1 MSTATLGGLDE
12 AIASLEKLLD
22 IKPDKDDALY
32 NEGNKL
38 FKLGHF
44 EDALTSYA
52 KPLEIQ
58 PHFSEA
64 WYNRGNALFNLG
76 RYEEAIASYDETLKI
91 QPDFYEAWYNRGDTL
106 FNLGRFEDAIA
117 SWNKAL
123 ETQPDLHQAWNN
135 LGVALDELGRHE
147 EAIASYDENLKFKP
161 GNYRAWYNRGVALGN
176 LGRFE
181 EAIGSFNKALELKP
195 DYADAFYNEACCY
208 ALQGNVEQAIKNLQQ
223 AINLIPDEYREDAKT
238 DSDFDSIREDERFQA
253 LLQEESDE
261 EKDVS
266 ELRHDVSWE
275 EFENILAAM
284 SDNRSSRVAY
294 DRGTLEIM
302 TPLPEHEGYK
312 EIIGDLI
319 KDLAEELSLEY
330 ASFGSTTWKRQKN
343 LAGAEPDN
351 CFYIQNEHLVRGR
364 LNIDLSQD
372 PPPDLVLEI
381 DITSKSLDRMPI
393 YERLGVPELW
403 RYDKKVLGIYQ
414 LQAGKYNETD
424 TSLAFPVF
432 PIKEIPSLIKRNI
445 TASRSTI
452 RRAFRSWVKQYIPD
466 SEELE
471 DYLDLRDAILAEANP
486 ENQERISWEQVK
498 QELGL

>member
-1 MSTATLGGLDE
+1 
-12 AIASLEKLLD
+12 
-22 IKPDKDDALY
+22 LY
-32 NEGNKL
+32 
-38 FKLGHF
+38 H
-44 EDALTSYA
+44 
-52 KPLEIQ
+52 
-58 PHFSEA
+58 
-64 WYNRGNALFNLG
+64 LG
-76 RYEEAIASYDETLKI
+76 RYEEAIASYDRALEINSKAH
-91 QPDFYEAWYNRGDTL
+91 QAWYNRGL
-106 FNLGRFEDAIA
+106 ALGNLDCHAEAFA
-117 SWNKAL
+117 SFNKAL
-123 ETQPDLHQAWNN
+123 KINPNN
-135 LGVALDELGRHE
+135 HD
-147 EAIASYDENLKFKP
+147 
-161 GNYRAWYNRGVALGN
+161 AWYNRGLELGI
-176 LGRFE
+176 LGYIE
-181 EAIGSFNKALELKP
+181 EAIDSFNKALEIKP
-195 DYADAFYNEACCY
+195 DEPETWYKKAYCY
-208 ALQGNVEQAIKNLQQ
+208 ALQGQVDSTIQSLQKAISLNP
-223 AINLIPDEYREDAKT
+223 NEYREVAKT
-238 DSDFDSIREDERFQA
+238 DSIFDSIREDERFQA
-253 LLQEESDE
+253 LIQEESDE